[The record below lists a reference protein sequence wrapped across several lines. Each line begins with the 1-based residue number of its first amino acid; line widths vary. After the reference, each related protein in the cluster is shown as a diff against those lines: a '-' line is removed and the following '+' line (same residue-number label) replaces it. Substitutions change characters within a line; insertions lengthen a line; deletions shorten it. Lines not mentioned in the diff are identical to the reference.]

1 MPERGCARE
10 VDATGYPIVSVL
22 SLLPRDRT
30 SCTGRS
36 FAVAEERVDAPSE
49 MERRS
54 VGEMDASRAAIER
67 DTRSPMGDSAV
78 LSEVSPNDGPCR
90 SLRAASPLAA
100 AGTGSP
106 VRRASRSAKFWAAS
120 APGPVRGDAEDEV
133 VDDVNDDAGPEPDER
148 GVRDGV
154 LVATSAVC

>member
-1 MPERGCARE
+1 
-10 VDATGYPIVSVL
+10 
-22 SLLPRDRT
+22 
-30 SCTGRS
+30 
-36 FAVAEERVDAPSE
+36 
-49 MERRS
+49 
-54 VGEMDASRAAIER
+54 MDASRAAIER
-67 DTRSPMGDSAV
+67 DTRSLMGDSAV
-78 LSEVSPNDGPCR
+78 PSEVSPNDGPCR

-133 VDDVNDDAGPEPDER
+133 ADDVNDDAGPEPDER

>member
-1 MPERGCARE
+1 M
-10 VDATGYPIVSVL
+10 L
-22 SLLPRDRT
+22 SLLPRDR
-30 SCTGRS
+30 SSRTGRS

-49 MERRS
+49 TERRS

-67 DTRSPMGDSAV
+67 DTRSLMGDSAV

>member
-1 MPERGCARE
+1 M
-10 VDATGYPIVSVL
+10 L
-22 SLLPRDRT
+22 SLLPRDR
-30 SCTGRS
+30 SSRTGRS

-49 MERRS
+49 TERRS

-67 DTRSPMGDSAV
+67 DTRSLMGDSAE